1 MGRNDRSRRSS
12 GRRRSGGAENKS
24 KAPTL
29 GAESIP
35 GLEPGSQL
43 SEMLLK
49 AKRAAPP
56 TITAPPKTTFQEEIE
71 EEMEWFNHQIEV
83 GG

>member
-1 MGRNDRSRRSS
+1 MSH
-12 GRRRSGGAENKS
+12 
-24 KAPTL
+24 
-29 GAESIP
+29 
-35 GLEPGSQL
+35 L
-43 SEMLLK
+43 SDMLLK

-56 TITAPPKTTFQEEIE
+56 MRTAPPKKTFQEEIE